1 MLPALQAALVDND
14 RGNTEEVRQVV
25 FITDGAIGNE
35 DELFAAIHD
44 GLGRSR
50 LFTVGIGSAPNAYFM
65 TRAARQGRGT
75 FTYMDD
81 VTKVAEQSAKL
92 FAALENPVMTDL
104 EVKLPSGAADAY
116 PSPLPD
122 LYSGE
127 PVTLVLRASDLK
139 GDLTSPASS
148 TAATW
153 TQHAFRLPTPRSRK
167 ASPSSGRA
175 RRSRA
180 SRKAAIPA

>member
-1 MLPALQAALVDND
+1 
-14 RGNTEEVRQVV
+14 GS
-25 FITDGAIGNE
+25 IGNE

-81 VTKVAEQSAKL
+81 VSKVAEQSEKL

-104 EVKLPSGAADAY
+104 EAKLPGTATDVS

-127 PVTLVLRASDLK
+127 PVTLVIRADDLK
-139 GDLTSPASS
+139 GDLTLSGKLNGQ
-148 TAATW
+148 TW
-153 TQHAFRLPTPRSRK
+153 TQTLSLADAAPSTGVAQLWARAKISAIEESR
-167 ASPSSGRA
+167 
-175 RRSRA
+175 
-180 SRKAAIPA
+180 